1 MKRFLFVG
9 VIFLALSSACSYQAG
24 VSVSPAYD
32 VYSSFDDK
40 IPGNWA
46 VYVNSDEFDS
56 KIIKVR
62 GLTCSAYSYPLD
74 ISPSFSPSVVKTIE
88 NVFENV
94 ELLDQPI
101 TASDLRRD
109 GLNGLIIVRAEELDA
124 DLNVISGFWE
134 NDAEADVE
142 LTVSVLAE
150 GEKGRL
156 FGTTVSEDGDFTAE
170 LGSFCEG
177 GSDALGKA
185 AENALEKVLE
195 RLAERVANSPRLRNL
210 KVMTADSAEN

>member
-1 MKRFLFVG
+1 M
-9 VIFLALSSACSYQAG
+9 ALSSACSYQAG

-32 VYSSFDDK
+32 VYSSYDDK
-40 IPGNWA
+40 ISGNWA
-46 VYVNSDEFDS
+46 VYVNSDEFDLQN
-56 KIIKVR
+56 IKFR
-62 GLTCSAYSYPLD
+62 GLTCSAHSYPLD
-74 ISPSFSPSVVKTIE
+74 VASSFTPSVVKTIE

-101 TASDLRRD
+101 TASDLQRD
-109 GLNGLIIVRAEELDA
+109 GLDGLIIVRAEELDA
-124 DLNVISGFWE
+124 DLDVIAGFWTS
-134 NDAEADVE
+134 DAEADVE

-170 LGSFCEG
+170 MGGFCEG
-177 GSDALGKA
+177 GSDALGQA

-210 KVMTADSAEN
+210 TALPADRAEN